1 MKVTLMFVVVRC
13 LGALMSGRTPSA
25 NFLGAEVLL
34 DLLCILCAV
43 CYAWDLASSITFA

>member
-1 MKVTLMFVVVRC
+1 MFI
-13 LGALMSGRTPSA
+13 SPA